1 MPNDLHRRAW
11 PHFDLL
17 HSSTVVATINSSGIR
32 QASLLYGA
40 IIAAIARIR
49 LRTAHSGHQRLPRA
63 EQQAASL
70 QETVP
75 SMEAL
80 TTPVKQNTQNAQ
92 NVQQVSPQ
100 ATNASEVAH
109 EASAVV
115 S

>member
-1 MPNDLHRRAW
+1 M
-11 PHFDLL
+11 
-17 HSSTVVATINSSGIR
+17 
-32 QASLLYGA
+32 YGA
-40 IIAAIARIR
+40 IITAIARIR
-49 LRTAHSGHQRLPRA
+49 LWAAHSCHQRLPRA

-80 TTPVKQNTQNAQ
+80 TTPVKRNAQ
-92 NVQQVSPQ
+92 NVQQASPQ
-100 ATNASEVAH
+100 AANASEVAH